1 MVSWCKWGIMEIDI
15 KTADLSILNDLRDEI
30 AKNAERK
37 GFKEPPPGISPELWA
52 SEKWAHIRMAV
63 YTANEHGE
71 VSEMWES
78 ARAGTLGKPCDKSE
92 KMVALGLDPLTCAE
106 EEIADIIIRAFD
118 TAHEFGVDIAKAV
131 RTKMLYNASRPLRHG
146 GKLA

>member
-1 MVSWCKWGIMEIDI
+1 MEIDI

-30 AKNAERK
+30 AKNAARK

-52 SEKWAHIRMAV
+52 SEECAHIRMAV

-71 VSEMWES
+71 VSEMWEA
-78 ARAGTLGKPCDKSE
+78 ARAGTLNHPCDKAD
-92 KMVALGLDPLTCAE
+92 KMASKGLAPLTCAE

-118 TAHEFGVDIAKAV
+118 TAHEFGVDVAHAV
-131 RTKMLYNASRPLRHG
+131 RTKMLYNATRPIRHG
-146 GKLA
+146 DKRA